1 MVLHEKIK
9 IFVFFDITLDYDSKR
24 KNMLAF

>member
-1 MVLHEKIK
+1 LHEKIK